1 MTLSMR
7 SWKKFYQKRSIYSK
21 SVNLTV
27 IPSAR
32 RAFFAMIDTVERA
45 INGEKLNSEVGVW
58 ASQQLIRQ
66 P

>member
-1 MTLSMR
+1 MTLSMW
-7 SWKKFYQKRSIYSK
+7 SWRKFYQKRSIYSK

-32 RAFFAMIDTVERA
+32 RAFFAMIDTVGPA
-45 INGEKLNSEVGVW
+45 IHGEKLDSEVGVW
-58 ASQQLIRQ
+58 ALQQLIRQ